1 MPNHRILREK
11 DVPCFGVHLLLVS
24 GFEFLMRPIW
34 WVTFCYRPPFRGN
47 LCRSPSSLLTGNHS
61 SLRALCHPFW
71 ALAPGGG
78 RGGLGGED
86 GHSVLHWRQYSRKSR
101 TFPYV
106 QEVGNLSQKA
116 LISTLL
122 DKATAIWYTKVVNRQ
137 PAHWMEVTD
146 AHETDVRRTTQ
157 GPAD

>member
-1 MPNHRILREK
+1 MPCRVPGRIK
-11 DVPCFGVHLLLVS
+11 FAGP
-24 GFEFLMRPIW
+24 
-34 WVTFCYRPPFRGN
+34 
-47 LCRSPSSLLTGNHS
+47 PSSLLAGNHS
-61 SLRALCHPFW
+61 SLRALCHPFR

-86 GHSVLHWRQYSRKSR
+86 GHSILHWRQYSRKSR
-101 TFPYV
+101 TLPYV

>member
-1 MPNHRILREK
+1 MPCRVPGRIK
-11 DVPCFGVHLLLVS
+11 FAGP
-24 GFEFLMRPIW
+24 
-34 WVTFCYRPPFRGN
+34 
-47 LCRSPSSLLTGNHS
+47 PSSLLAGNHS
-61 SLRALCHPFW
+61 SLRALCHPFR
-71 ALAPGGG
+71 ALAPSGG

-86 GHSVLHWRQYSRKSR
+86 GHSDFTALYLTRKSKG
-101 TFPYV
+101 FPYV

-146 AHETDVRRTTQ
+146 AHETDVRRTAQ
-157 GPAD
+157 GLAD